1 MSRES
6 YDFWVGIF
14 VIIGLASLF
23 YLTFTVSGYRPN
35 NQVTYYDVSGEF
47 DNIGGLKL
55 NAPVKSAGVTV
66 GYVKSIRLDK
76 ENYMASVVL
85 ALRSDFQ
92 FPEDSTLSVLTSGLL
107 GEQYIGIEAGV
118 EDTMLANGGTIMK
131 TQSAIVL
138 EKLIGQLLVSF
149 ATKDN

>member
-35 NQVTYYDVSGEF
+35 NQASYYDVSGDF

-66 GYVKSIRLDK
+66 GYVKSIQLDK
-76 ENYMASVVL
+76 DSYMAKVVL
-85 ALRSDFQ
+85 ALRSDYQ
-92 FPEDSTLSVLTSGLL
+92 FPEDSTLSILTSGLL

-118 EDTMLANGGTIMK
+118 DDVMLANGGTIIK

-138 EKLIGQLLVSF
+138 EKLIGQLVTSI
-149 ATKDN
+149 ATKD